1 MDYFGLSST
10 LVEPCG
16 PLRLLWT
23 ILDYCGLLR
32 TFVDSLWFLWTLFDS
47 CELLRTLMDPRWT
60 LVDFCGLSST
70 LVDPCGLRI
79 YLLFLAASKTNVC
92 LVIPFEWP
100 DRPVSKGL
108 MDYISSQ
115 VLLPDL
121 LYLSVSLFE
130 SLFLCSLKVEFLV
143 FSFMAL
149 LANSSQVI
157 YDFIIRNLVGS
168 QSFGA
173 VSWLL
178 MKNTAEPA

>member
-1 MDYFGLSST
+1 
-10 LVEPCG
+10 
-16 PLRLLWT
+16 
-23 ILDYCGLLR
+23 
-32 TFVDSLWFLWTLFDS
+32 
-47 CELLRTLMDPRWT
+47 
-60 LVDFCGLSST
+60 
-70 LVDPCGLRI
+70 
-79 YLLFLAASKTNVC
+79 
-92 LVIPFEWP
+92 
-100 DRPVSKGL
+100 

-178 MKNTAEPA
+178 MKNTAEPAKTATFC